1 MELKPSKQ
9 SKQITAYLFLLLIFF
24 IQYPGFAQTSVSQM
38 QRAQDMLEKERALS
52 QKLEEPQ
59 KIYIKKIMVEGAL
72 LLSAD
77 EVKRIVSAFEKRW
90 LTKLDI
96 ERILEALKQSYKDK
110 GYTGEPL
117 KISYQIKQKS
127 LIIRVE
133 ELTH

>member
-1 MELKPSKQ
+1 MKL
-9 SKQITAYLFLLLIFF
+9 ITLLLLLIFF

-59 KIYIKKIMVEGAL
+59 KIYIKKIIVEGAL

-77 EVKRIVSAFEKRW
+77 EVKRIVSAFEKHW

-96 ERILEALKQSYKDK
+96 ERILEALKQAYKDK
-110 GYTGEPL
+110 GYIGEPL

>member
-1 MELKPSKQ
+1 MKL
-9 SKQITAYLFLLLIFF
+9 ITLLLLLIFF
-24 IQYPGFAQTSVSQM
+24 IRHPGFAQTSVSQM

-59 KIYIKKIMVEGAL
+59 KIYIKKIIVEGAL

-77 EVKRIVSAFEKRW
+77 EVKRIVSAFERHW

-96 ERILEALKQSYKDK
+96 ERILEALKQAYKDK
-110 GYTGEPL
+110 GYAGQPA
-117 KISYQIKQKS
+117 KISYQIKQRS

>member
-1 MELKPSKQ
+1 MKL
-9 SKQITAYLFLLLIFF
+9 ITLLLLLIFF

-59 KIYIKKIMVEGAL
+59 KIYIKKIIVEGAL

-77 EVKRIVSAFEKRW
+77 EVKKIVSAFERHW

-96 ERILEALKQSYKDK
+96 ERILEALKQAYKDK

>member
-1 MELKPSKQ
+1 MKL
-9 SKQITAYLFLLLIFF
+9 ITLLLLLIFF
-24 IQYPGFAQTSVSQM
+24 IRHPGFAQTSVSQM

-59 KIYIKKIMVEGAL
+59 KIYIKKIIVEGAL

-77 EVKRIVSAFEKRW
+77 EVKRIVSAFERHW

-96 ERILEALKQSYKDK
+96 ERILEALKQAYKDK